1 MRVWRKQSERRI
13 VVSPNQPDLRKKS
26 EMGRWL
32 PTLSPK
38 AGEKGGAPGLP
49 MKNRFTVSRTGQTG
63 VLWCRFRDQKGN
75 SGYTLFEGHSEAF
88 SNAWLVLL
96 CYKNWRRQQGHLGRE
111 RARWVAIWRR
121 RVAMECGLCRS
132 VLIGSATR
140 FGTVW
145 QAG

>member
-1 MRVWRKQSERRI
+1 MGIPDPNRTSRL
-13 VVSPNQPDLRKKS
+13 VSCLSIDLIGS
-26 EMGRWL
+26 
-32 PTLSPK
+32 TK
-38 AGEKGGAPGLP
+38 AGLELTTAQLDRF
-49 MKNRFTVSRTGQTG
+49 NRS
-63 VLWCRFRDQKGN
+63 
-75 SGYTLFEGHSEAF
+75 
-88 SNAWLVLL
+88 LVLL